1 MTATTT
7 KKAVARTVY
16 RNQLRRKTPL
26 RRKDAIAQIAEKA
39 GLSTNGAATYFENF
53 RTGKWAA

>member
-1 MTATTT
+1 MATETT

-16 RNQLRRKTPL
+16 RNQLRRKNPL

-39 GLSTNGAATYFENF
+39 QLSISGAATYFENF
-53 RTGKWAA
+53 RTGKWVA